1 MSNSQGQSQGPDLG
15 PGIVE
20 VRPITSRCFGVRVQR
35 RLIPRLKNVKGI
47 TRANS
52 QSDLFCVEVDGMN
65 NSPESALQRFR
76 EIAVGAGLGSC
87 FGVKPSQR
95 RGS

>member
-1 MSNSQGQSQGPDLG
+1 MSESKNPGLDFG
-15 PGIVE
+15 PGVVD

-35 RLIPRLKNVKGI
+35 SLIPRLKNVEGI

-52 QSDLFCVEVDGMN
+52 KSDLFCVEVDGMN

-76 EIAVGAGLGSC
+76 ELAAGAGLGKC
-87 FGVKPSQR
+87 FGVEPSKR
-95 RGS
+95 RRRVS